1 MRRVLGGCLLVGSLV
16 SAPLVALTPEVLAP
30 TRAVAP
36 HVAGQFRD
44 VRAFQQTAAGQHY
57 VFDRR
62 AHRVFGVDDAFEST
76 WQIVQI
82 GAEPGRIIG
91 PTAFSTAPDGR
102 FAVADAP
109 EGRPRIQVFNA
120 VGFRTAGFTLPERA
134 RARVA
139 SDDTILS
146 GIASILFTGSTI
158 LISQPENGALVTEYG
173 LSGQEGRSFG
183 ELRSTGHEHDRDLH
197 LALNSGIPLV
207 DPAGGFFFV
216 FHTGLPVFR
225 KYDAGGQLVFERR
238 MQGLETDA
246 LIARLPT
253 RWARQD
259 GELPVVRPTVRTAA
273 VDREGQLWVSFADP
287 FTYVFDGHGD
297 KIRTVQFR
305 GVSLITPA
313 GLHFTREGRLLVT
326 PGLYEFD
333 PRPRPPTGAREAGRR
348 P

>member
-1 MRRVLGGCLLVGSLV
+1 VRRVLCGCLLLGSLV
-16 SAPLVALTPEVLAP
+16 AAPLIALTPEVLSP

-36 HVAGQFRD
+36 HVAGRFRD

-57 VFDRR
+57 IFDRR
-62 AHRVFGVDDAFEST
+62 AHRVFGVDDTFDSA

-109 EGRPRIQVFNA
+109 AGRPRIQIFNA
-120 VGFRTAGFTLPERA
+120 VGFRVAGFTLPDRA

-139 SDDTILS
+139 SDDTIVN

-158 LISQPENGALVTEYG
+158 LISQPENGALVTEYA

-183 ELRSTGHEHDRDLH
+183 ELRPTGQEQDRDLH

-207 DPAGGFFFV
+207 DPAGGFLFV
-216 FHTGLPVFR
+216 FHAGVPVYR
-225 KYDAGGQLVFERR
+225 KYDAVGRLVFERR
-238 MQGLETDA
+238 MQGIETDA
-246 LIARLPT
+246 LIGRLPT
-253 RWARQD
+253 RWSRQD
-259 GELPVVRPTVRTAA
+259 DELPVVRPTVRAAA
-273 VDREGQLWVSFADP
+273 VDRHGQLWVSFADP
-287 FTYVFDGHGD
+287 FTYVFDTHGD

-305 GVSLITPA
+305 GVGLIAPA
-313 GLHFTREGRLLVT
+313 GLHFTTEGRLLVT

-333 PRPRPPTGAREAGRR
+333 PGPRAASRAPGERP
-348 P
+348 

>member
-1 MRRVLGGCLLVGSLV
+1 MRRVLCGWLLVGGVV
-16 SAPLVALTPEVLAP
+16 SAPLALTPEVLLP

-36 HVAGQFRD
+36 HVAGRFRD
-44 VRAFQQTAAGQHY
+44 VRAFQQTDAGQHY

-62 AHRVFGVDDAFEST
+62 AHRVFGVDDGFDST

-82 GAEPGRIIG
+82 GAEPGKIIG

-109 EGRPRIQVFNA
+109 EGRPRIQIFNA
-120 VGFRTAGFTLPERA
+120 VGFRVTGFTLPERA

-146 GIASILFTGSTI
+146 GVASILFTGSTI
-158 LISQPENGALVTEYG
+158 LISQPENGALVTEYA
-173 LSGQEGRSFG
+173 LSGREARTFG
-183 ELRSTGHEHDRDLH
+183 ELRPTGHEHDRDLH

-216 FHTGLPVFR
+216 FHSGLPIFR
-225 KYDAGGQLVFERR
+225 KYDTAGRLVFERR
-238 MQGLETDA
+238 MQGLETDVM
-246 LIARLPT
+246 IERLPT
-253 RWARQD
+253 RWVRRD
-259 GELPVVRPTVRTAA
+259 GELPVVRPTVRAAA
-273 VDREGQLWVSFADP
+273 VDRSGQLWVSFADP
-287 FTYVFDGHGD
+287 FTYVFDAHGD

-305 GVSLITPA
+305 GVDLIAPA
-313 GLHFTREGRLLVT
+313 GLHFTADGRLLVT
-326 PGLYEFD
+326 PGLFEFD
-333 PRPRPPTGAREAGRR
+333 PRPRSALGSKEAGRR